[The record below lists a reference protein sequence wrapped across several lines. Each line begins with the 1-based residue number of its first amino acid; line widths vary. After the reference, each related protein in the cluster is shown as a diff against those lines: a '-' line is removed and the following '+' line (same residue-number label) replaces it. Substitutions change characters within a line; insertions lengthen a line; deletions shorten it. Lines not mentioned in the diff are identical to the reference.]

1 MVGVNV
7 FLFKAEIT
15 GSPFGDMAVLLV
27 GILNFRHSCL
37 NPVARFRQALGDV
50 FLYDEHS
57 VLAAEA
63 KGVDHGRPDR
73 LPPGFLRYIVQVA
86 LRIGVL

>member
-27 GILNFRHSCL
+27 GILNFQHYR
-37 NPVARFRQALGDV
+37 R
-50 FLYDEHS
+50 
-57 VLAAEA
+57 
-63 KGVDHGRPDR
+63 
-73 LPPGFLRYIVQVA
+73 
-86 LRIGVL
+86 